1 MKTPWRPLSDLL
13 ADATAADQDVSTLAH
28 VVCRSVAR
36 YVRYDFGCF
45 AVTDP
50 ASGLV
55 TWASK
60 TRSLGVGDE
69 EFAAVEYG
77 KPDLNSFAELVDRD
91 PPVGALSM
99 DTGGHPEKCRRHR
112 ELMLPRFGFTDEL
125 RVVFPSRGVIWGGMA
140 LYRAHD
146 EPPFNAGDVDQ
157 LAGIAGLLG
166 AALARSLFRPAPHPD
181 PAVGVA
187 PAVLV
192 VDGAGNVTHLTA
204 SAETAIVELG
214 GREHGSLPA
223 SVLALVA
230 ATRTRGEPAAT
241 LVHTP
246 AGRWLNLRAAPLS
259 GSGGHSG
266 PDGKSDTVITIDV
279 TPRPALSRLALA
291 AHGLTAREEDVT
303 LLVLQGASTQ
313 SIAAALHLSPHTVQD
328 HLKKIFGKVGVTSRR
343 DLTARLT
350 LG

>member
-1 MKTPWRPLSDLL
+1 MSVRTPWRPLSDLL
-13 ADATAADQDVSTLAH
+13 ADATAAELEVSALAQ
-28 VVCRSVAR
+28 VVYSAVAH

-50 ASGLV
+50 ASGLI
-55 TWASK
+55 TWTSK

-77 KPDLNSFAELVDRD
+77 SPDLNSFAELVDRD

-99 DTGGHPEKCRRHR
+99 DTDGRPERCRRHR
-112 ELMLPRFGFTDEL
+112 ELMQPRFGFTDEL
-125 RVVFPSRGVIWGGMA
+125 RMVFPSRGVIWGGMA
-140 LYRAHD
+140 LYRARD

-157 LAGIAGLLG
+157 LAGITGLLG
-166 AALARSLFRPAPHPD
+166 AALARSLFRPAPFS
-181 PAVGVA
+181 ASAAGVGQ
-187 PAVLV
+187 AVLI
-192 VDGAGNVTHLTA
+192 VDGSDQVTHLTA
-204 SAETAIVELG
+204 SAESAVNELG
-214 GREHGSLPA
+214 GWEHGSLPA

-230 ATRTRGEPAAT
+230 STRSRNEQAAT

-246 AGRWLNLRAAPLS
+246 SGRWLSLRAAPLS
-259 GSGGHSG
+259 GPGGHT
-266 PDGKSDTVITIDV
+266 DTVVTVDA
-279 TPRPALSRLALA
+279 TPRTALSRLALA

-313 SIAAALHLSPHTVQD
+313 SIATALHLSPHTVQD
-328 HLKKIFGKVGVTSRR
+328 HLKKIFGKFGVTSRR

>member
-1 MKTPWRPLSDLL
+1 VSVRTPWRPLSDLL
-13 ADATAADQDVSTLAH
+13 TDATAAELEVSALAQ
-28 VVCRSVAR
+28 VVYSAVAH

-50 ASGLV
+50 TSGLI
-55 TWASK
+55 TWTSK

-69 EFAAVEYG
+69 AFAAVEYG
-77 KPDLNSFAELVDRD
+77 PPDLNSFAELVDRD

-99 DTGGHPEKCRRHR
+99 DTDGHPERCRRHR
-112 ELMLPRFGFTDEL
+112 ELMQPRFGFTDEL
-125 RVVFPSRGVIWGGMA
+125 RMVFPSRGVIWGGMA
-140 LYRAHD
+140 LYRARD

-157 LAGIAGLLG
+157 LAGITGLLG
-166 AALARSLFRPAPHPD
+166 AALARSLFRPAPRS
-181 PAVGVA
+181 ASLAGLGQ
-187 PAVLV
+187 AVLI
-192 VDGAGNVTHLTA
+192 VDGSDQVTHLTA
-204 SAETAIVELG
+204 SAESAVNELG
-214 GREHGSLPA
+214 GWEHGSLPA

-230 ATRTRGEPAAT
+230 STRSRHEQAAT

-246 AGRWLNLRAAPLS
+246 SGRWLSLPAAPLS
-259 GSGGHSG
+259 GPGGHS
-266 PDGKSDTVITIDV
+266 DTVVTVDA
-279 TPRPALSRLALA
+279 TPRTALSRLALA

-313 SIAAALHLSPHTVQD
+313 SIATALHLSPHTVQD
-328 HLKKIFGKVGVTSRR
+328 HLKKIFGKFGVTSRR

>member
-1 MKTPWRPLSDLL
+1 MNTPWRPLPDLL
-13 ADATAADQDVSTLAH
+13 ADATASDLDVPTLAH
-28 VVCRSVAR
+28 VVYTSVAR
-36 YVRYDFGCF
+36 YIRYDFACL

-77 KPDLNSFAELVDRD
+77 PPDLNSFAELAELADRD

-99 DTGGHPEKCRRHR
+99 DTDGHPERCRRHR

-125 RVVFPSRGVIWGGMA
+125 RVLFPSRGVTWGGMT
-140 LYRAHD
+140 LYRTHGD
-146 EPPFNAGDVDQ
+146 PPFNAGDVDQ
-157 LAGIAGLLG
+157 LARITGLVG
-166 AALARSLFRPAPHPD
+166 AALARSLFRPTPHPD
-181 PAVGVA
+181 PAARVGQ
-187 PAVLV
+187 AVLI
-192 VDGAGNVTHLTA
+192 VDSANQVTHLTA
-204 SAETAIVELG
+204 SAETAVEELG
-214 GREHGSLPA
+214 GWEHGSLPA
-223 SVLALVA
+223 SILTLVA
-230 ATRTRGEPAAT
+230 STRTGGEPAAT
-241 LVHTP
+241 LVHTS
-246 AGRWLNLRAAPLS
+246 AGRWLSLRAAPLS
-259 GSGGHSG
+259 G
-266 PDGKSDTVITIDV
+266 PDGHNDTVVTIDA
-279 TPRPALSRLALA
+279 TPRTALSRLVLA
-291 AHGLTAREEDVT
+291 AHGLTTREEDVT

-313 SIAAALHLSPHTVQD
+313 SIATALHLSPHTVQD